1 MSFVIIIAISI
12 SVLILFRMIILL
24 FCSPV
29 FKLFKLRD
37 SNMGFNL
44 PLSIAFFTIYLQGFL
59 TAIKGI
65 VGVTEITNL
74 EWYMIYTF
82 IGIAAIL
89 WCYFS
94 WSFEWKAKPQFA
106 KKDSQMIVKK
116 IIVFSALTLF
126 VFCQGYNQLNMNFG
140 ENLDKEKEMLFKV
153 VNITMVPGIIAL
165 DRVLNQIN
173 NYIKK
178 KKEK

>member
-1 MSFVIIIAISI
+1 MSFVIIIATSI
-12 SVLILFRMIILL
+12 LVLILFRIIILL
-24 FCSPV
+24 FCSHV
-29 FKLFKLRD
+29 LKLFIL
-37 SNMGFNL
+37 SNINIEFNL
-44 PLSIAFFTIYLQGFL
+44 TLSIAFFTIYLQGFL

-74 EWYMIYTF
+74 EWYMVYTF

-106 KKDSQMIVKK
+106 KNDSQMIVKK